1 MHSSGASRG
10 ATTEAGAGAGPSPR
24 EKVRRWA
31 SSLLTSRNSA
41 AAAAA
46 ADHHGSRGAT
56 GHKSDGGDWWRIHL
70 FRGMVNDLRRRA
82 PYYWSDWRDAWDYR
96 VVPSTVYMYFANIL
110 PALAFSLDMFTKT
123 NMQYGVNEVLLASV
137 LGAVVFAIL
146 ACQPLVI
153 VGVTGPI
160 TVFNYTVYDIMT
172 PTGTNYLA
180 FMCWI
185 GLWSLVFHW
194 ILAIT
199 NSCNWLRYVTRF
211 PCDIFGFYVAFIYLQ
226 KGIQVLERFGD
237 EAPFYLSVMVA
248 LLVFMIAYACG
259 ELGESALFRHPVRVF
274 LKDYGTPLTVV
285 FFTGFVHF
293 GRMKTVE
300 LERLPTSAAFFP
312 TADRGWLVDFWNIS
326 VGDVFIA
333 IPFAVLLTILFYFD
347 HNVSSLIAQG
357 TEFPLRKPAGFHW
370 DLFLLGLTTG
380 VAGILGVPFPNGLI
394 PQAPFHTESLCVT
407 KVEAD
412 TEENNGEAKG
422 HYVLKRTHVVEQR
435 VSNLAQGLLTLGTMT
450 GPLLVVLH
458 LIPQA
463 VLAGLF
469 FIMGYQA
476 LEGNGITAKLLFLL
490 RDKALTPGG
499 HPLAQIPRRA
509 AVWAFVLVEL
519 FAFGATFA
527 ITQTV
532 AAVGFPIIILALIPV
547 RALVLPRVF
556 TTHELGILDAPTA
569 SPFTMESVG
578 GSYAAPAAAAV
589 QEGVRNRSGGGG
601 EGDAT
606 ENGSES
612 EGVMLPAGTGGG
624 ERKGRDVL
632 AEEGRGRAVED
643 GGAHDAIEMSRLGV
657 SRRGPASRSSGRQ
670 DSY

>member
-1 MHSSGASRG
+1 MHSSGGSRG
-10 ATTEAGAGAGPSPR
+10 GATEFGAGAGPSPSGR
-24 EKVRRWA
+24 IRRWA
-31 SSLLTSRNSA
+31 SSLLTSHNSA
-41 AAAAA
+41 AA
-46 ADHHGSRGAT
+46 DHQSSHGARG
-56 GHKSDGGDWWRIHL
+56 HEPDSWWKIHL

-199 NSCNWLRYVTRF
+199 NSCNWLKYVTRF

-226 KGIQVLERFGD
+226 KGIQVLERFGN

-285 FFTGFVHF
+285 FFTGFVHL

-333 IPFAVLLTILFYFD
+333 MPFAVLLTILFYFD

-380 VAGILGVPFPNGLI
+380 VAGILGLPFPNGLI

-412 TEENNGEAKG
+412 TEENNSEAKG

-476 LEGNGITAKLLFLL
+476 LAANGITAKLLFLL
-490 RDKALTPGG
+490 RDRALTPAA
-499 HPLAQIPRRA
+499 HPLARIPRRA

-519 FAFGATFA
+519 LAFGGTFA

-556 TTHELGILDAPTA
+556 TAHELAILDAPTA

-578 GSYAAPAAAAV
+578 GSYAAAADAA
-589 QEGVRNRSGGGG
+589 QEGVRERRGGGGGGGG

-606 ENGSES
+606 ETGSES
-612 EGVMLPAGTGGG
+612 EDVVVSADSDGG
-624 ERKGRDVL
+624 ERRKSREVL

-643 GGAHDAIEMSRLGV
+643 GGDYEMVEMNRLGV
-657 SRRGPASRSSGRQ
+657 SRRGQASRSAGRE
-670 DSY
+670 DS

>member
-1 MHSSGASRG
+1 MSQTADSLTFPTAMHSSGGNCGGGTAESG
-10 ATTEAGAGAGPSPR
+10 GAGPGASAGA
-24 EKVRRWA
+24 KIRRWA
-31 SSLLTSRNSA
+31 NSLLTSRDEFNHSNT
-41 AAAAA
+41 
-46 ADHHGSRGAT
+46 DQRRYGANQEPEE
-56 GHKSDGGDWWRIHL
+56 WWKIHL
-70 FRGMVNDLRRRA
+70 FHGMANDLRRRA

-160 TVFNYTVYDIMT
+160 TVFNYTVYDIMA

-180 FMCWI
+180 FMTWI

-194 ILAIT
+194 ILAVT

-226 KGIQVLERFGD
+226 KGVQVLERFGD
-237 EAPFYLSVMVA
+237 DSPFYLSVMVA

-259 ELGESALFRHPVRVF
+259 ELGGGPLFRHPVRVF
-274 LKDYGTPLTVV
+274 LKDYGTPLTVI
-285 FFTGFVHF
+285 FFTGFVHL
-293 GRMKTVE
+293 GRMKTIE
-300 LERLPTSAAFFP
+300 LKRLPTSAAFFP
-312 TADRGWLVDFWNIS
+312 TADRGWLVRFWDID

-380 VAGILGVPFPNGLI
+380 IAGILGLPFPNGLI

-407 KVEAD
+407 RVVAD
-412 TEENNGEAKG
+412 SEETNGEAKG
-422 HYVLKRTHVVEQR
+422 HYVLRRTHVVEQR
-435 VSNLAQGLLTLGTMT
+435 VSNLAQGLLTLGTMS

-469 FIMGYQA
+469 FIMGFQA
-476 LEGNGITAKLLFLL
+476 LEANGITAKLLFLL
-490 RDKALTPGG
+490 RDRALTPGG
-499 HPLAQIPRRA
+499 HPLNRIRRRA
-509 AVWAFVLVEL
+509 AVWAFVGVEVAA
-519 FAFGATFA
+519 FAATFA

-532 AAVGFPIIILALIPV
+532 AAVGFPVFILALIPV
-547 RALVLPRVF
+547 RAVVLPRVF
-556 TTHELGILDAPTA
+556 TREELGVLDAPTA

-578 GSYAAPAAAAV
+578 GSYAMAEVTEGGSGCGSGSAV
-589 QEGVRNRSGGGG
+589 GPSGAEGRK
-601 EGDAT
+601 
-606 ENGSES
+606 SE
-612 EGVMLPAGTGGG
+612 E
-624 ERKGRDVL
+624 VL
-632 AEEGRGRAVED
+632 AEEGRGRAVEED
-643 GGAHDAIEMSRLGV
+643 VGIEMSRLGV
-657 SRRGPASRSSGRQ
+657 SRRGQASRSLAREES
-670 DSY
+670 